1 MGELVGIDPRGAHEL
16 IRRMEAVKAFVGRT
30 RPGLDAAIAEAGQ
43 DWAGRQGTTAL
54 HRTWAFL
61 DESQRDLKWRIDTVE
76 QLVPVRERGLLTAAF
91 PFDAEPEARRAAE
104 QTAAALRTALAT
116 PDPTGQALDQVLS
129 PAAAQVADPAYAAAL
144 LAALGPALFV
154 RALRLLT
161 EAGAGTP
168 GAPQDASG
176 AHSVAGSGARLLTR
190 AFASGERT
198 GRLGDEWRAVAET
211 APPGVLGAL
220 VSLAPQSGTFL
231 NQAAL
236 TLLGRPD
243 PPHDVHGLVTAYA
256 ANPLAFQ
263 QFLAEHPRES
273 ATLLAAGDPAL
284 QEALDAALE
293 PGVGAEGLRAR
304 AWANVRGSSGG

>member
-16 IRRMEAVKAFVGRT
+16 IRRMEAVKAFVSRT

-104 QTAAALRTALAT
+104 QTAAALRTALTT
-116 PDPTGQALDQVLS
+116 PDPTGQERPPAPALSAAASALDRALS

-144 LAALGPALFV
+144 LGALGPELFV

-161 EAGAGTP
+161 EM
-168 GAPQDASG
+168 PQDG
-176 AHSVAGSGARLLTR
+176 GSGAGLLAR

-198 GRLGDEWRAVAET
+198 GRLGDEWRTVAET
-211 APPGVLGAL
+211 APPAVLGAL

-243 PPHDVHGLVTAYA
+243 PPHDVHALVTAYA

-273 ATLLAAGDPAL
+273 ATLLASGDPAL
-284 QEALDAALE
+284 QEALDAALR
-293 PGVGAEGLRAR
+293 PGVGAEGLRER
-304 AWANVRGSSGG
+304 AWANVRGTSGG